1 MIGCLLESLVA
12 PEDPQAVL
20 ARIAH
25 EDARIVSLTVTEKGY
40 CHDPASGQLNLD
52 HPDIVHDLGQ
62 PPRSAIG
69 YLAWGLQRR
78 RAAGRGPLTLM
89 SLDNLPA
96 NGHLLRGMVL
106 AFAEQV
112 DAGLARWIAAECTF
126 PCSMVDRIVPRTT
139 DADREAVAR
148 ALGLADAWPVMAE
161 PYLEWVLEDSFAAG
175 RPDWRAGGA
184 RFVAGAAPFDASL
197 RNVNGAHSALAY
209 LSVMAGWDTVDQ
221 ALAQPAL
228 RRYLE
233 RLMRGKSR
241 RPCRR
246 CRDWIWRSIRS
257 ACCSASPIRRSGTR
271 RARSP
276 WTARRSCRNAC
287 STPRAPGWR
296 ASSPCR
302 CWPWRWRAGC
312 TI

>member
-1 MIGCLLESLVA
+1 
-12 PEDPQAVL
+12 
-20 ARIAH
+20 
-25 EDARIVSLTVTEKGY
+25 
-40 CHDPASGQLNLD
+40 
-52 HPDIVHDLGQ
+52 
-62 PPRSAIG
+62 
-69 YLAWGLQRR
+69 
-78 RAAGRGPLTLM
+78 M

-139 DADREAVAR
+139 DADREAVVR
-148 ALGLADAWPVMAE
+148 ALAWRTPGRSAE

-184 RFVAGAAPFDASL
+184 RFVAGAAPFETLKL

-233 RLMRGKSR
+233 RLMREEIAPTLPPLPGLDLAQYQERLLR
-241 RPCRR
+241 RFANPALRHQ
-246 CRDWIWRSIRS
+246 
-257 ACCSASPIRRSGTR
+257 TR
-271 RARSP
+271 QIAMDGSQKLPQRLLDTARARL
-276 WTARRSCRNAC
+276 AREQPMPLLALAVAGWLHICAGGSGG
-287 STPRAPGWR
+287 TPL
-296 ASSPCR
+296 
-302 CWPWRWRAGC
+302 
-312 TI
+312 

>member
-1 MIGCLLESLVA
+1 
-12 PEDPQAVL
+12 
-20 ARIAH
+20 
-25 EDARIVSLTVTEKGY
+25 
-40 CHDPASGQLNLD
+40 
-52 HPDIVHDLGQ
+52 
-62 PPRSAIG
+62 
-69 YLAWGLQRR
+69 
-78 RAAGRGPLTLM
+78 M

-175 RPDWRAGGA
+175 RLTGAPAA
-184 RFVAGAAPFDASL
+184 RFVAGAAPFETLKL

-233 RLMRGKSR
+233 RLMREEIAPTLPPLPGLDLAQYQERLLR
-241 RPCRR
+241 RFANPALRHQ
-246 CRDWIWRSIRS
+246 
-257 ACCSASPIRRSGTR
+257 TR
-271 RARSP
+271 QIAMDGSQKLPQRLLDTARARL
-276 WTARRSCRNAC
+276 AREQPMPLLAL
-287 STPRAPGWR
+287 AVAGWL
-296 ASSPCR
+296 A
-302 CWPWRWRAGC
+302 
-312 TI
+312 I